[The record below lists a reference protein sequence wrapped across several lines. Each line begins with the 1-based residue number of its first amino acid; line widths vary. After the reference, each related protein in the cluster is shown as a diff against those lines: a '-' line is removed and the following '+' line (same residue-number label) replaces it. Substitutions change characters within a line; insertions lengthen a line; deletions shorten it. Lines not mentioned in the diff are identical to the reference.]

1 MLFSPSKFEEFLI
14 KNDEKT
20 ILYYLMELNLIKR
33 ELICLKC
40 CVATKLVKYTRN
52 IDKFAWRCLTK
63 NCGDYK
69 KYFSVRYNSFFIKFK
84 LSLANILRVVIK
96 YACRQ
101 QLCSIKK
108 SVDISG
114 KTVENILTKLVH
126 AIPKVDFSS
135 KK

>member
-1 MLFSPSKFEEFLI
+1 MLFPPSKFEDFLI

-52 IDKFAWRCLTK
+52 IDKFAWRCLNK
-63 NCGDYK
+63 DCGDYK

-84 LSLANILRVVIK
+84 LSLENILRVVTK

-101 QLCSIKK
+101 QLYSIKEAL
-108 SVDISG
+108 IFRG
-114 KTVENILTKLVH
+114 KLCRIY
-126 AIPKVDFSS
+126 
-135 KK
+135 

>member
-69 KYFSVRYNSFFIKFK
+69 KYFSVRYNSFF
-84 LSLANILRVVIK
+84 LSNLNFHWQIFLEW
-96 YACRQ
+96 
-101 QLCSIKK
+101 LLNTH
-108 SVDISG
+108 VDNNS
-114 KTVENILTKLVH
+114 
-126 AIPKVDFSS
+126 AA
-135 KK
+135 